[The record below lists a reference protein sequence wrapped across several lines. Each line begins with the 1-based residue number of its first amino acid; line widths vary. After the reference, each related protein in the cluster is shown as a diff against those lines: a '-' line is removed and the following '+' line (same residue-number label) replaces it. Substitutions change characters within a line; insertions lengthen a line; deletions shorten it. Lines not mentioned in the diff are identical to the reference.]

1 MKRLA
6 TGDLTFCESTHI
18 LTFKYPRWIYSEH
31 DENRVV
37 FVQFEAGNF
46 ETRLIL
52 PTFLNDS
59 FCKVHVVLLSDARV
73 YMCFEGSNV
82 LLLTPDYKVNTM
94 FHIDEPSR
102 IVAVKENRSNADIVC
117 FQFEKAIHIL
127 NLKAYTVVAHLPAQ
141 LFEWRYSIQFVIY
154 DGNQLQLRTLKGEVL
169 LNFVVHVLLGSI
181 LGIHRKLQSQ

>member
-102 IVAVKENRSNADIVC
+102 IVAVKENRSNADIV
-117 FQFEKAIHIL
+117 
-127 NLKAYTVVAHLPAQ
+127 
-141 LFEWRYSIQFVIY
+141 
-154 DGNQLQLRTLKGEVL
+154 
-169 LNFVVHVLLGSI
+169 
-181 LGIHRKLQSQ
+181 